1 MPLDE
6 NQLQELYALRK
17 SQLPDYRDV
26 VSFER
31 VEIRDMWIKFGFEKV
46 RDALRA
52 IGLNGWRL
60 RMLSKILDGS
70 VNPDPQP
77 TWQQQPTIKPQSHRI
92 VTPQPP
98 GNVGK
103 ISDIDLSDSSPEIA
117 EIIRRR
123 MKKGDLGDLA
133 KEIE

>member
-31 VEIRDMWIKFGFEKV
+31 VEIRDAWIKYGYEKV
-46 RDALRA
+46 YAALRA
-52 IGLNGWRL
+52 IGLNGWKM

-70 VNPDPQP
+70 VDPDPKP
-77 TWQQQPTIKPQSHRI
+77 TWIENNKPKPLAHKPI
-92 VTPQPP
+92 VRTASSEPV
-98 GNVGK
+98 GNAGDVDDK
-103 ISDIDLSDSSPEIA
+103 TLASLSPEIS
-117 EIIRRR
+117 ELVRKFT
-123 MKKGDLGDLA
+123 KKQ
-133 KEIE
+133 